1 MVASFCYNLSNMTT
15 FWREGHYRNGSWVD
29 GHWVTRDEWDR
40 FSLYS
45 PAPQKSYKIEQTIFS
60 SFTIPNATCPICG
73 DHVFYYENIHGSKVW
88 FDDLGPPWPIHGCFE
103 KNNSSTAYPKSPIQ
117 NQKVNSLPQTSTTSL
132 SLGSGILSL
141 NRPQQNQASWISKV
155 PCIIQKNI
163 KRSGKSY
170 VTAKVFDVFKQE
182 KTVFLILDTSDISP
196 KNHICFIQT
205 HDLNNSEIFY
215 FDIEKMEHGSIK
227 ATTVQ
232 NRRGFLF
239 LAKYKQ
245 KNSDNIENIK
255 NFIRKAK
262 NLQSHTKIAL
272 ADWLYT
278 NTIFDNHS
286 LSLFSGLN
294 DFEINQLVNDKL
306 KSTHIP
312 QSPVSLG
319 IIDDEAF
326 HFLINNTKCV
336 HTVL

>member
-1 MVASFCYNLSNMTT
+1 MTT

-40 FSLYS
+40 FSLQS
-45 PAPQKSYKIEQTIFS
+45 HISQKSYTIEQTPFS

-73 DHVFYYENIHGSKVW
+73 ESVFYYENMHGSKVW
-88 FDDLGPPWPIHGCFE
+88 FDELGPPWPIHGCFE
-103 KNNSSTAYPKSPIQ
+103 ENISSTTYVKSPVKKQTEHSI
-117 NQKVNSLPQTSTTSL
+117 PQTTTTSL

-141 NRPQQNQASWISKV
+141 KRPQQNHTVGISKI

-170 VTAKVFDVFKQE
+170 VTAKIFDIYEQE
-182 KTVFLILDTSDISP
+182 KTVFLILDTSAISSR
-196 KNHICFIQT
+196 NHICFIQT
-205 HDLNNSEIFY
+205 RNLNNSEIFY
-215 FDIEKMEHGSIK
+215 FDIEKMQHGSIK

-232 NRRGFLF
+232 NRRVFLF
-239 LAKYKQ
+239 LAKHKQ
-245 KNSDNIENIK
+245 KNSENIEKIK
-255 NFIRKAK
+255 DLIRKAK

-286 LSLFSGLN
+286 LSLFSGLT

-326 HFLINNTKCV
+326 HFLMNNTKCI

>member
-1 MVASFCYNLSNMTT
+1 MTT

-40 FSLYS
+40 FALQNRI
-45 PAPQKSYKIEQTIFS
+45 PQKSYTIEQTQFS
-60 SFTIPNATCPICG
+60 GFTIPNATCPICG
-73 DHVFYYENIHGSKVW
+73 ESVFYYENMNGSKVW

-103 KNNSSTAYPKSPIQ
+103 ENNSSTTDVKNPIQ
-117 NQKVNSLPQTSTTSL
+117 NQKENSAPQTSTTSL
-132 SLGSGILSL
+132 SLGSEILSL
-141 NRPQQNQASWISKV
+141 NRPQQNHTSWISKT

-170 VTAKVFDVFKQE
+170 ITAKVFDVFKQE
-182 KTVFLILDTSDISP
+182 KTVFLILETSDISP
-196 KNHICFIQT
+196 RNHICFMQT
-205 HDLNNSEIFY
+205 HNLNSSEIFY
-215 FDIEKMEHGSIK
+215 FDIEKMQHGNIK

-232 NRRGFLF
+232 NRRIFIF
-239 LAKYKQ
+239 LAKHKQ
-245 KNSDNIENIK
+245 KNSDNIEKIK
-255 NFIRKAK
+255 DFIKKAK
-262 NLQSHTKIAL
+262 SLQSHTKIAL

-319 IIDDEAF
+319 IVDDEAF
-326 HFLINNTKCV
+326 QLLMSNTKCV